1 MKHKAVGIINSSV
14 AIKASRIGAIAMN
27 AAAVGL
33 ASPREILYTQ
43 NLRQPP
49 LGFEK

>member
-27 AAAVGL
+27 AAAVVGTCK
-33 ASPREILYTQ
+33 SPRNSVT
-43 NLRQPP
+43 LRIFNT
-49 LGFEK
+49 G